1 MVIDECKLEL
11 KVSIGGLEDVQK
23 IIDNIRTQ
31 YELINHLKD
40 GLEDQIEVIGEM
52 LENLEVVVVNNQ
64 SLEKEND

>member
-1 MVIDECKLEL
+1 MLIDECKLEL

-40 GLEDQIEVIGEM
+40 GLEAQLEVIGEM
-52 LENLEVVVVNNQ
+52 LENLEVVVKGKQ
-64 SLEKEND
+64 DD

>member
-40 GLEDQIEVIGEM
+40 GLKDQLEVIGEM
-52 LENLEVVVVNNQ
+52 LENLEVVVK
-64 SLEKEND
+64 EKESD

>member
-1 MVIDECKLEL
+1 MIIDECKLEL

-40 GLEDQIEVIGEM
+40 GLEDQLEVIGEM
-52 LENLEVVVVNNQ
+52 LENLEVKAVNNK
-64 SLEKEND
+64 SLEK

>member
-40 GLEDQIEVIGEM
+40 GLEDQLEVIGEM
-52 LENLEVVVVNNQ
+52 LENLEVVSVNNK
-64 SLEKEND
+64 SLEK